1 VNDTVHAVLF
11 ENISPRDALLQLLAR
26 DPKREHETAP

>member
-1 VNDTVHAVLF
+1 VLF

-26 DPKREHETAP
+26 DPKREHEPVP